1 MKKVDSIIV
10 GFGLAGLAYAETL
23 LQADKS
29 FHVIDANDGGSSLI
43 AAGIYNPT
51 LLKRYTMT
59 WMGEELH
66 QYALPFYK
74 TIEKRLN
81 KKFLYPSLY

>member
-29 FHVIDANDGGSSLI
+29 FHVIDANDGGSSLLDMV
-43 AAGIYNPT
+43 T
-51 LLKRYTMT
+51 KKR
-59 WMGEELH
+59 
-66 QYALPFYK
+66 PFLSL
-74 TIEKRLN
+74 TEQSAPWATFKR
-81 KKFLYPSLY
+81 